1 MKWLVVVAGTGLVAW
16 GGYLH
21 WTGWLIVQVERG
33 WSSVIAGAVFLSAGM
48 VMFAAAALMSRLDR
62 IARSLS
68 QSGSGGRPERAPAK
82 PPEPAKSPEPAKP
95 PEPKPSND
103 RPLREAPSLFARG
116 SALAEPPPR
125 PQTPSRVTRRYES
138 QGVQYTLY
146 EDGSI
151 DAEADGSRH
160 HFASITELRAHLDR
174 NRRG

>member
-48 VMFAAAALMSRLDR
+48 VMFAAAALLSRLDR

-68 QSGSGGRPERAPAK
+68 QPGSGAPPQQA
-82 PPEPAKSPEPAKP
+82 PAKP

-103 RPLREAPSLFARG
+103 RPLREAPSLAARG
-116 SALAEPPPR
+116 SAPTEPPPR
-125 PQTPSRVTRRYES
+125 PQIPSRVTRRYES

-151 DAEADGSRH
+151 DAEANGSRH
-160 HFASITELRAHLDR
+160 HFASIAELRAHLDR